1 MLNSRQSES
10 LKIHQSNA
18 NRDVGAN
25 AFFRVIS
32 TPWERERKFHFYFGI
47 SFIFTALFGKYFSY
61 FCLIEAF
68 LTIRS
73 MSNNTKAYQGE
84 SKYKSNLV
92 SISLNLGLSTLS
104 SYFRPGRCGF
114 NNQMLLYK
122 FCHLYIGFHSQ

>member
-1 MLNSRQSES
+1 MQ
-10 LKIHQSNA
+10 K
-18 NRDVGAN
+18 RDVGAN

-73 MSNNTKAYQGE
+73 MSNNTKAYQGKWNSLE
-84 SKYKSNLV
+84 I
-92 SISLNLGLSTLS
+92 ISETSDNRLKG
-104 SYFRPGRCGF
+104 Y
-114 NNQMLLYK
+114 
-122 FCHLYIGFHSQ
+122 